1 MGKEAK
7 QVFSHLNIDFNGNI
21 EFYFNNRS
29 DDEMITLD
37 KVTDYTGIEKVKELN
52 SLKEF
57 LNRNPETKVHYI
69 FTDVVTMEPKVL
81 NWLRKRVKIDFF
93 EFYFWDLNIIAE
105 PEKDMLKIEIYD
117 FKTGINKQLT
127 IIKNDFRR
135 KPDKKEKEALHYFY
149 NSSYI
154 GIISNVLDN
163 KFRAGIIETTWKLIE
178 RKW

>member
-1 MGKEAK
+1 
-7 QVFSHLNIDFNGNI
+7 
-21 EFYFNNRS
+21 
-29 DDEMITLD
+29 
-37 KVTDYTGIEKVKELN
+37 
-52 SLKEF
+52 
-57 LNRNPETKVHYI
+57 
-69 FTDVVTMEPKVL
+69 MEPKVL

-117 FKTGINKQLT
+117 FETGINKQLT

-163 KFRAGIIETTWKLIE
+163 KFMAGIIETTWKLIE
-178 RKW
+178 RK